1 MDKHVGSVSGQ
12 SLREMDEVNDMD
24 GKRLK
29 DLIEKR
35 STIWTIGF
43 CMTGIIVLGSIASL
57 ERAQRSEIQQ
67 ETEAVP
73 GAQADGDLATEENG
87 LEIKPVS
94 GGAEKGMDE
103 AGADEGKT
111 TGDEAGTVKSD
122 TGAGNKEENAGDAS
136 GTAEENN
143 AVSANAEGTAEE
155 NNAVSANA
163 EGTAEENNAV
173 SANADSGT
181 ADESNAV
188 SANAEGTADENN
200 AVSANADSGTADES
214 NAVSANAKGTADES
228 NAVSA
233 NADSGTADEMDSDA
247 VAAASSDI
255 ISEQMLMDNGVS
267 YEAQGASLLWPA
279 AGTILI
285 DYSMDGSVYFPTLNQ
300 YKYNPALVIGSDTG
314 NQVLASA
321 KGIVES
327 TYTDEETGTTLVL
340 NIGNGYKLTYGGLK
354 ELQAGAGDVLESGEV
369 IGYVSEPTKYYS
381 TEGSNV
387 WFEMTKDGE
396 PVDPILYLE

>member
-1 MDKHVGSVSGQ
+1 
-12 SLREMDEVNDMD
+12 MDEVNDMD

-103 AGADEGKT
+103 AGADEVKT
-111 TGDEAGTVKSD
+111 TGDEAGTGKSD
-122 TGAGNKEENAGDAS
+122 TGAGNKEENAGDADSTAEESNAVSANAS
-136 GTAEENN
+136 GTAEESNAVSANASGTAEEDNAVGTNADSTTEENN
-143 AVSANAEGTAEE
+143 AVSANA
-155 NNAVSANA
+155 
-163 EGTAEENNAV
+163 
-173 SANADSGT
+173 SGT
-181 ADESNAV
+181 ADE
-188 SANAEGTADENN
+188 T
-200 AVSANADSGTADES
+200 
-214 NAVSANAKGTADES
+214 
-228 NAVSA
+228 
-233 NADSGTADEMDSDA
+233 DSDA

-255 ISEQMLMDNGVS
+255 ISEQMLMENGVS

-314 NQVLASA
+314 NQVLAAA

-327 TYTDEETGTTLVL
+327 TYVDEETGTTLVL

-354 ELQAGAGDVLESGEV
+354 ELQAKEGDVLESGAV

-387 WFEMTKDGE
+387 YFAMTKDGE
-396 PVDPILYLE
+396 PVDPVLYLE

>member
-200 AVSANADSGTADES
+200 AVSANADSGTADE
-214 NAVSANAKGTADES
+214 
-228 NAVSA
+228 
-233 NADSGTADEMDSDA
+233 MDSDA